1 MQITA
6 ETILNKYD
14 AKISTLG
21 FQVRSFLLNELKNC
35 IEIPDAP
42 ANIIAYGYGPGY
54 KDMVCVIIPS
64 KKGIKLGFNRGSELP
79 DPEKLLTGSG
89 KVHKYVEIK
98 SDTDLRGRAL
108 KQLTKEAIKAWKER
122 TKSPKAKE

>member
-14 AKISTLG
+14 VKISTLG
-21 FQVRSFLLNELKNC
+21 FQVRGFLLAELKDC

-54 KDMVCVIIPS
+54 KDMVCIIIPS

-98 SDTDLRGRAL
+98 SDTDLRSRAL
-108 KQLTKEAIKAWKER
+108 KQLTKEAIKAWRKR
-122 TKSPKAKE
+122 TKSTKKE